1 MASIHIAIDA
11 MGGDCGPRAAVTA
24 VQSFLRQYSLHGA
37 ASGSVEFSVFA
48 PREAVL
54 DIWPEAESHC
64 RLVHCE
70 DVVEMEDSLRTVL
83 RSKGQ
88 HSSMAQGLQSLTGTE
103 PCDAM
108 VSSGSTAAL
117 VALSRMHLNRIRGV
131 EKTPLCASL
140 PGNTGDRLMLDLGAN
155 PECGV
160 DDLLQ
165 FAMMGSRLHSCLN
178 THQPRLAL
186 LNIGVEAGKGN
197 ALVKAADALLRENEG
212 REFEYCG
219 YIEANQILAADL
231 DVIVCD
237 GFSGNV
243 ALKATEGSAAYIRSL
258 IEAHFASSVVR
269 RLAGLMLRPAL
280 KKLRLAMDP
289 RHFSGAVLLGF
300 ESLVIKTHGD
310 SCERSWLAAIQGA
323 VDCARA
329 DLVQKIVEDCRH
341 SRQLNE
347 M

>member
-1 MASIHIAIDA
+1 

-24 VQSFLRQYSLHGA
+24 VQSFLSHSSEHGTVTGA
-37 ASGSVEFSVFA
+37 VEFSVFA

-54 DIWPEAESHC
+54 DIWPDAESHC

-70 DVVEMEDSLRTVL
+70 DVVEMHDSLRSVL
-83 RSKGQ
+83 RSKGNS
-88 HSSMAQGLQSLTGTE
+88 SSMAQGLQSLAGAA
-103 PCDAM
+103 PCDAL

-140 PGNTGDRLMLDLGAN
+140 PGSSGDRLMLDLGAN

-160 DDLLQ
+160 EDLLQ
-165 FAMMGSRLHSCLN
+165 FAMMGSRLHACLN
-178 THQPRLAL
+178 GDTPRLAL

-197 ALVKAADALLRENEG
+197 ALVKAADALLRAHQG
-212 REFEYCG
+212 PEFEYSG
-219 YIEANQILAADL
+219 YIEANQILSADL

-269 RLAGLMLRPAL
+269 RLTGLLLKPAL
-280 KKLRLAMDP
+280 RRLRLAMDP
-289 RHFSGAVLLGF
+289 RHFAGAVLLGF

-310 SCERSWLAAIQGA
+310 SCERSWQAAIQGA

-329 DLVQKIVEDCRH
+329 DLVQKIVEDCSH